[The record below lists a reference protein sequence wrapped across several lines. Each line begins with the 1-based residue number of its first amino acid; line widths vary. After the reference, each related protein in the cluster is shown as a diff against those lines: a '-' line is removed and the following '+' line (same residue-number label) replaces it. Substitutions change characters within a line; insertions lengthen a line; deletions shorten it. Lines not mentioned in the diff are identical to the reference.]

1 MTKSTETIETKPTG
15 SVNNE
20 TEVISEQSKAESE
33 NKINWIQKIYFGP
46 PGTGKSHKAKN
57 AHNQELET
65 TPDINHKETENT
77 HNEKLKTF
85 RTVFHPEYGY
95 GDFMGRVL
103 PLTEGVGNQLT
114 YKYRPG
120 HLLKALAEAY
130 KQIINL
136 PSETKTTQEHVL
148 FIIDEI
154 NRGNTA
160 SIFGSIFQLL
170 DRDDNGWS
178 SYDID
183 LSEMEKATLLE
194 MLELEYTKENFYKIS
209 CANKVFEIG
218 DLELKELLKNGKIK
232 FPYNF
237 SIIGTMNTSDD
248 SIYMMDTAFKRRW
261 EWEYVGIGKDTNI
274 GNINLDDNQKE
285 IHKKWSNLC
294 IEINKFIGDNSNNIR
309 NSEGKLIGHHFATN
323 RDLNDKSSFDA
334 FIKNKFMFYLWD
346 TVFSRDKKPL
356 LIKCKVTELNNF
368 GEFQEKAAD
377 FIMSFTPQEKNTSGT
392 SND

>member
-1 MTKSTETIETKPTG
+1 MSHDDKQIWT
-15 SVNNE
+15 
-20 TEVISEQSKAESE
+20 
-33 NKINWIQKIYFGP
+33 QKIYFGP
-46 PGTGKSHKAKN
+46 PGTGKSYKAKN
-57 AHNQELET
+57 ALNQESET
-65 TPDINHKETENT
+65 TPDTNHTETET
-77 HNEKLKTF
+77 AHNEKLKVF

-120 HLLKALAEAY
+120 HLLTALAEAY
-130 KQIINL
+130 KKILNL
-136 PSETKTTQEHVL
+136 PSETQATQEHVRL
-148 FIIDEI
+148 IIDEI

-170 DRDDNGWS
+170 DREDNGWS
-178 SYDID
+178 SYEID

-194 MLELEYTKENFYKIS
+194 MLELEYTKGNFYKIS
-209 CANKVFEIG
+209 CKNTVFVIN
-218 DLELKELLKNGKIK
+218 DKTLEELLKKGKIK

-261 EWEYVGIGKDTNI
+261 EWEYVGVANDNYSG
-274 GNINLDDNQKE
+274 NQKNE
-285 IHKKWSNLC
+285 EYKEWSKLYQ
-294 IEINKFIGDNSNNIR
+294 EINKFIGKNSNIIR
-309 NSEGKLIGHHFATN
+309 NSEGKLIGQRFASI
-323 RDLNDKSSFDA
+323 RDLENKNSYNA
-334 FIKNKFMFYLWD
+334 FIKNKLMFYLWD

-356 LIKCKVTELNNF
+356 FEKCKVTELNNF